1 MATSNRERVGR
12 AFELLAAGL
21 GPFVERQLKTSGG
34 QGLLGGLRGPGEEG
48 SLQDPAFL
56 LRAMTEAWD
65 SAFRQRLTKAD
76 RNLVFELRDTRNKWA
91 HNEAF
96 NADDTYRALD
106 SVERLLMAVDAREA
120 GEVGRSKTELRR
132 LLHESET
139 RKAVAAAPGTSGAVA
154 GLRPWRE
161 VIVPHDDV
169 AAGRYDLA
177 EFAADL
183 HQVATK
189 AENTASEYADPVEF
203 YRRTYLT
210 EGLSQLLV
218 EAAKRLSGTGG
229 VPVVDLQ
236 TTFGGGKT
244 HTLIALWHLCSGL
257 PLEAFPQE
265 LQDLLRGAGVNDLP
279 AVSRAALV
287 GTKIAPGQPDKKDGI
302 EVSTLWGELAW
313 QLLGKDGYA
322 LVEGA
327 DKSGTSP
334 GAALAELFVACSPCL
349 VLIDEW
355 VAYARQL
362 YGADGR
368 LAGGTFD
375 AHVSFAQALTEASRA
390 TPGALLVVS
399 LPASVNPD
407 AEGETGSGSSS
418 IELGGPGGAE
428 ALRRLR
434 AVMGRIESSW
444 RPASVEEG
452 FEIVRRRLFQP
463 LDPARLA
470 DRDATAR
477 AFTDYYRSQAAEFPN
492 ECRAPDYER
501 RLRAAYPVHPELFDR
516 LYRDWSSLERF
527 QRTRGVLRLMAQ
539 VVGSLWNSQDR
550 SPLVLPGSVPLD
562 DAAVATE
569 LARNLDDSWKA
580 VMDADVDGAGSVPD
594 QLDAL
599 FQNLGRYRAA
609 HKVARTVFLGSAPSV
624 HSPHRGVVAA
634 RVRLGCAAPGEAVAT
649 YADAL
654 ARLTDKAGYLYLE
667 GERYWYGLTQ
677 SVSRVARERAER
689 LMAGDP
695 AELDQRICAAVRGQ
709 RERGDLAGVHVAP
722 PSSADVDDDDRVRL
736 VVLSPGDAYV
746 PKSDDSP
753 ALSAARDILEHR
765 GTSQRHYRNMVVFLA
780 VDQRRLDD
788 LRQGAAEALAWRWV
802 VDEAPA
808 LDLGGQQEAQA
819 AKKAEEADQT
829 LVRRLGE
836 AYTWALVPA
845 QPDPTGP
852 VVFDP
857 MRVEGAGDLAAR
869 TARRL
874 VEKGHLNPVYAPSVL
889 KKVVLEGPLSA
900 LWERGHISVDE
911 LWDALARYPYLPR
924 LKDREVLRRS
934 VETGPAGFAWQAEG
948 FALADGYDEASG
960 RYLGLVVGPVSGASV
975 SGATLLVR
983 PELAMAQAEADRAA
997 AAASAGVGA
1006 DAGDGASPGPK
1017 SGAGVP
1023 PVPGTARTEPAKPR
1037 RFHGSVVLRSERLS
1051 LEFGRVVQEVVQR
1064 LADAG
1069 AGVEVTV
1076 EVSATSREGFEEPAV
1091 RTVTENARTLR
1102 FRDLGFEDE

>member
-1 MATSNRERVGR
+1 MATTNRERVGR
-12 AFELLAAGL
+12 AFELLASGL
-21 GPFVERQLKTSGG
+21 GPFVERQMKTAAG
-34 QGLLGGLRGPGEEG
+34 QGWLPGPHGPGDEG
-48 SLQDPAFL
+48 SPQDPAFL
-56 LRAMTEAWD
+56 LRVMADAWD
-65 SAFRQRLTKAD
+65 SAFRQRLTKAE
-76 RNLVFELRDTRNKWA
+76 RNLVFELRDTRNRWA

-106 SVERLLMAVDAREA
+106 SAERLLVAVDAREA
-120 GEVGRSKTELRR
+120 AEVGRSKTELRR
-132 LLHESET
+132 LLHEAET
-139 RKAVAAAPGTSGAVA
+139 RKAAAAAPGTGGAVA

-183 HQVATK
+183 HQVATR
-189 AENTASEYADPVEF
+189 AEGTAAEYADPVEF

-257 PLEAFPQE
+257 ALEAFPQE
-265 LQDLLRGAGVNDLP
+265 LQDLLRGAGIGELP
-279 AVSRAALV
+279 VVSRAALV
-287 GTKIAPGQPDKKDGI
+287 GTKIAPGQPARKQDGTV
-302 EVSTLWGELAW
+302 VSTLWGELAW
-313 QLLGKDGYA
+313 QLMGKDGYA

-327 DKSGTSP
+327 DQSGTSP
-334 GAALAELFVACSPCL
+334 GAALADLFAACSPCL
-349 VLIDEW
+349 VLVDEW

-362 YGADGR
+362 YGSEGR
-368 LAGGTFD
+368 LPGGSFE
-375 AHVSFAQALTEASRA
+375 AHISFAQALTEAARA

-407 AEGETGSGSSS
+407 AQGEPGSGSSS

-463 LDPARLA
+463 LDPGRLA

-477 AFTDYYRSQAAEFPN
+477 AFGDYYRTQAAEFPN

-539 VVGSLWNSQDR
+539 VIGSLWRSGDL

-569 LARNLDDSWKA
+569 LARNLDDSWKS
-580 VMDADVDGAGSVPD
+580 VIDTDVDGPGSTPD

-609 HKVARTVFLGSAPSV
+609 HKAARTVFLGSAPSV
-624 HSPHRGVVAA
+624 HSPHRGVVAS

-654 ARLTDKAGYLYLE
+654 ARLSDKSAYLYLD

-689 LMAGDP
+689 LLAGDP
-695 AELDQRICAAVRGQ
+695 AELDQMIGKAVQGQ
-709 RERGDLAGVHVAP
+709 RDRGGLAGVHVAP
-722 PSSADVDDDDRVRL
+722 QSSADVDDDDRARL
-736 VVLSPGDAYV
+736 VVLSPGQAYV

-780 VDQRRLDD
+780 VDQRRLED

-802 VDEAPA
+802 ADEAA
-808 LDLGGQQEAQA
+808 GLDLGGQQEAQA
-819 AKKAEEADQT
+819 KKKAEEAGQT

-836 AYTWALVPA
+836 AYTWALVPV
-845 QPDPTGP
+845 QLEPTGP
-852 VVFDP
+852 VSFDP
-857 MRVEGAGDLAAR
+857 VRVEGSGDLAAR
-869 TARRL
+869 TGRRL
-874 VEKGHLNPVYAPSVL
+874 GEKGHLNSVYAPSVL
-889 KKVVLEGPLSA
+889 RKVVLEGPLST
-900 LWERGHISVDE
+900 LWERGHISVAE

-924 LKDREVLRRS
+924 LKDRDVLSRS

-948 FALADGYDEASG
+948 FALADGYDEGSG
-960 RYLGLVVGPVSGASV
+960 RYLGLILGPGGGASV
-975 SGATLLVR
+975 SGTTMLLR
-983 PELAMAQAEADRAA
+983 PELAMAQVEADRTAA
-997 AAASAGVGA
+997 GAGAGA
-1006 DAGDGASPGPK
+1006 DT
-1017 SGAGVP
+1017 GAGTLVRP
-1023 PVPGTARTEPAKPR
+1023 TLVLGGTPTTRTTVTEPERPK
-1037 RFHGSVVLRSERLS
+1037 RFHGSVVLRSERLN

-1069 AGVEVTV
+1069 SNVEVTV
-1076 EVSATSREGFEEPAV
+1076 EVSATSREGFDKPAV
-1091 RTVTENARTLR
+1091 RTVTENARTLH